1 MKKVFLI
8 VLGASTLLAC
18 HNKKEKTTA
27 SINSETGMEQSKPKG
42 NWTVKKEVDEN
53 GNLIKYDSIY
63 SYSSSGNSGNF
74 SDESMDSLMHGFSKS
89 MHQQFFSST
98 GSSMMDMNDLF
109 DNDMNDPAGM
119 MAQMQQQM
127 QQQMQAMRSQMF
139 QEQPAIP
146 AEPQNSK

>member
-8 VLGASTLLAC
+8 ILGASTLLAC
-18 HNKKEKTTA
+18 HSKNEETTA
-27 SINSETGMEQSKPKG
+27 SANPKNDIEQSKPKG

-63 SYSSSGNSGNF
+63 SYSSSGNSGDF
-74 SDESMDSLMHGFSKS
+74 SNPSMDSIMHGFSKS
-89 MHQQFFSST
+89 MHQQFFSNS
-98 GSSMMDMNDLF
+98 GDPMMDMDDFF
-109 DNDMNDPAGM
+109 DDEMNDPAAM

-139 QEQPAIP
+139 QDQPAIP
-146 AEPQNSK
+146 AEPQSK